1 MKKQYAYNKERI
13 LFLGLL
19 FLSAF
24 SASAQQW
31 FGANNQVGNIGRT
44 GNVGIGTNAP
54 SQKLHIVGTAAVM
67 SGNLGVNTLVPAE
80 RLHVVGNAVISQDLT
95 VQSLINPA
103 KTSIVQADQTGK
115 LVKSP
120 FSVNDING
128 NLCALK
134 VLMDNALQKCMGGPP
149 VNNGQTYQIGI
160 LTNDGVC
167 PSVISQRNQN
177 GGFIGIGTDAPQ
189 AKLHVSGGNIIAEN
203 KIGIGTDAPQAK
215 LHVADGHILVSCEGM
230 KASLGCNDLEFDR
243 PGSPA
248 YITNSGKGGT
258 IIFRTVSESN
268 EIKSRMIIDAQD
280 GDVGIGP
287 KFFTEPDLPFHRLEV
302 DGNIKSYGNIYC
314 NDVPLCS
321 DVRFKKDIVLL
332 REPLEKL
339 LSLRGISHQWRTE
352 EFPDMHFSDRRSI
365 GFIAQEMEKVY
376 PELVQTDRKGYK
388 SVDYAKLTP
397 ALVEAIKEQ
406 QKLIEQL
413 QADREALKVECKAT
427 ADKLSA
433 LTERLERLERAS
445 EVMTLDK

>member
-1 MKKQYAYNKERI
+1 MKKQYAYNREQF
-13 LFLGLL
+13 LLLGLL

-24 SASAQQW
+24 STYAQQW
-31 FGANNQVGNIGRT
+31 FGPNNQVGSIGRT

-54 SQKLHIVGTAAVM
+54 AQ
-67 SGNLGVNTLVPAE
+67 
-80 RLHVVGNAVISQDLT
+80 RLHVVGNTLVVGSLFINKDGNMQNGELT
-95 VQSLINPA
+95 VQSLNTPA
-103 KTSIVQADQTGK
+103 QTSIVQADNTGK
-115 LVKSP
+115 LIKSP

-134 VLMDNALQKCMGGPP
+134 VLIDNTLQKCVGGPP
-149 VNNGQTYQIGI
+149 INNGQTYQIGI
-160 LTNDGVC
+160 LTGDGVC
-167 PSVISQRNQN
+167 PSIISQRNQN

-203 KIGIGTDAPQAK
+203 KIGIGMDDPQAK
-215 LHVADGHILVSCEGM
+215 LHVADGHILVSCDGI
-230 KASLGCNDLEFDR
+230 KASLSCNDLEFDR
-243 PGSPA
+243 PGAPA
-248 YITNSGKGGT
+248 YITNSGKGGSLV
-258 IIFRTVSESN
+258 FRTDGKNHMV
-268 EIKSRMIIDAQD
+268 IDAQD

-302 DGNIKSYGNIYC
+302 DGNIKSYGTIYC
-314 NDVPLCS
+314 NDMPLCS
-321 DVRFKKDIVLL
+321 DIRFKKDIAPL

-339 LSLRGISHQWRTE
+339 LSLRGISHQWKTE

-397 ALVEAIKEQ
+397 VLVEAIKEQ

-413 QADREALKVECKAT
+413 QADREALKAACKAT

-433 LTERLERLERAS
+433 LTERLERLEKAS
-445 EVMTLDK
+445 EAMTLNK